1 MAPPRESHVAH
12 RDDRRFRE
20 LYRYFQ
26 PANPAALLYQLHHD
40 LCSPT
45 TPAENLADAIPS
57 VEGESG
63 NPLAVSLMP
72 PQEDLSSPNT
82 ILTSFAQLAAHKLN
96 VERAIIWYAIPYAVY
111 ICVYWVNIFI
121 VYWAGIQNT
130 S

>member
-1 MAPPRESHVAH
+1 MAPSHEALVAH

-26 PANPAALLYQLHHD
+26 PANPAALLYQFQNVL
-40 LCSPT
+40 SNPA
-45 TPAENLADAIPS
+45 TPAGDLPDAIPT
-57 VEGESG
+57 VEDNPG

-96 VERAIIWYAIPYAVY
+96 VERAIIWYALSSISVY
-111 ICVYWVNIFI
+111 
-121 VYWAGIQNT
+121 
-130 S
+130 